1 MWEQIARTSRD
12 DLLKAVYVE
21 EKLDMKKKCE
31 CKLTSKTQ
39 IYHLVLVNVT
49 LAVYV
54 KDKSSRNSIN
64 FVEYVKIACLWTWPV
79 ASIWNIAK

>member
-1 MWEQIARTSRD
+1 MGAEDVMWEQIARTSRD

-31 CKLTSKTQ
+31 CQLTSKTQ

-54 KDKSSRNSIN
+54 EDESSRNSIKN
-64 FVEYVKIACLWTWPV
+64 M
-79 ASIWNIAK
+79 